1 MKLDAFYYFCSPIYT
16 IDKPEFLDIVS
27 EVSEEYLQKARP
39 NQQDEIYPHVMT
51 DSYFGDSRLSDF
63 TNFVGETAWNV
74 LNDQG
79 YNMQNKNVVFTEMW
93 TQEHRKHSLMEQH
106 THGYGSQI
114 IGFYFLDVPEN
125 SSKVIFHDPRP
136 GKIQAEIDE
145 FDFSNATLASR
156 MINFEPKPG
165 LLMLTNS
172 WLPHSFSRN
181 ASETPMKFVHFNLN
195 VEWAQS
201 SPPPAAE
208 IV

>member
-1 MKLDAFYYFCSPIYT
+1 MKPDAFYYFCSAIYT
-16 IDKPEFLDIVS
+16 IDKPEFLDMVS
-27 EVSEEYLQKARP
+27 KVSEEYLQKARP
-39 NQQDEIYPHVMT
+39 NQQNEIYPHVMT

-93 TQEHRKHSLMEQH
+93 TQEHRKYSLMEQH

-172 WLPHSFSRN
+172 WLPHSFTRN

-195 VEWAQS
+195 VEWAQTS
-201 SPPPAAE
+201 LPPAAE
-208 IV
+208 VI

>member
-1 MKLDAFYYFCSPIYT
+1 MKPDAFYYFCSAIYT
-16 IDKPEFLDIVS
+16 VEKPEFLDMVS

-51 DSYFGDSRLSDF
+51 DSYFSDSRLSDF
-63 TNFVGETAWNV
+63 TNFVGETAWNI

-93 TQEHRKHSLMEQH
+93 TQEHRKYSLMEQH

-172 WLPHSFSRN
+172 WLPHSFTRN

-195 VEWAQS
+195 VEWAQF

-208 IV
+208 II